1 MYVGMSSDSMGF
13 KGGFDSS
20 WQDKWPSSV
29 GDDNKRFSSLRSSTN
44 NNQPNVADAK
54 TNNAAASIVGDKKPQ
69 KAGLK
74 ARKPIDLGA
83 AANFAQ
89 QSTHSST
96 RQAGKSSVS
105 NTIDLFGTDGG
116 ETTHSTPQQ
125 PSSLVIT
132 GDDDFDPRGSSS
144 TGLSNTSA
152 SNGNFG
158 FGNPV
163 NKTDADDSDFADF
176 SSAFGGPSSDSN
188 KTNIDQNLFKTDS
201 AIPAPPSPQGA
212 SADVDLF
219 GISSNNSN
227 TATNGNN
234 SSGLGDLLGGLSSG
248 SDNLTSMPNLMSA
261 PQMSSSQGV
270 QQPSLFGDSL
280 AGIGSASNTSL
291 PPLQPTSTL
300 NLFQP
305 NPSALINSPILAT
318 GQTFGAGSDVSS
330 STHGSV
336 DQERKSAK
344 LPSTWNDVKGLNMD
358 LANFSLSNPTQKKAA
373 MSMNAMK
380 MSQSSSKSSSPLSPM
395 GKGGFPAPA
404 APNLKPQAGSF
415 DLL

>member
-1 MYVGMSSDSMGF
+1 MHIFYF
-13 KGGFDSS
+13 
-20 WQDKWPSSV
+20 
-29 GDDNKRFSSLRSSTN
+29 
-44 NNQPNVADAK
+44 
-54 TNNAAASIVGDKKPQ
+54 
-69 KAGLK
+69 
-74 ARKPIDLGA
+74 
-83 AANFAQ
+83 
-89 QSTHSST
+89 
-96 RQAGKSSVS
+96 
-105 NTIDLFGTDGG
+105 
-116 ETTHSTPQQ
+116 
-125 PSSLVIT
+125 
-132 GDDDFDPRGSSS
+132 S

-219 GISSNNSN
+219 GITSNNSN

-248 SDNLTSMPNLMSA
+248 SDNLTSMPNLMSV

-280 AGIGSASNTSL
+280 AGIGSAANTSL

-305 NPSALINSPILAT
+305 NPSALIDSPILAP
-318 GQTFGAGSDVSS
+318 GQTFGGGIDLTTS
-330 STHGSV
+330 STHGGV